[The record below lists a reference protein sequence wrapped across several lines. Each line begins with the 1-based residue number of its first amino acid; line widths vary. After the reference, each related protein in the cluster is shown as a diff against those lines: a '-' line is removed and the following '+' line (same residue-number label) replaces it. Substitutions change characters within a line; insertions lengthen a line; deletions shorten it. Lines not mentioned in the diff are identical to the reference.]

1 VAKIP
6 VGDLREDRVVRLAI
20 TANQARTVAGLHEP
34 VEILVQLSAM
44 RSAPNAIGVAASLA
58 VSRVQQPTVPFASA
72 RRAVP
77 FLD

>member
-1 VAKIP
+1 M
-6 VGDLREDRVVRLAI
+6 RLAI

-58 VSRVQQPTVPFASA
+58 VSRVQQPTVLFASA